1 MLYRTIAMFA
11 LTAAMT
17 ALTASATTIP
27 YSEEFPTD
35 NANWTNVAGTT
46 PLNWIAAGG
55 PDGGSFASGAVNFL
69 SFPDGANPVA
79 GQGTQAD
86 GASGGAFF
94 GDYIAEGATGFA
106 MWVRHDF
113 FQPLTFFGRF
123 ATPTPGFAGIA
134 VQFGVALPN
143 EWTPI
148 FFPIGAASP
157 NFVTYEA
164 GTFETVM
171 NNITKLQIGV
181 IVPDGAGGLDQDI
194 TIDMDKLTLIPEPT
208 SAAGLGMGLLLIFG
222 GLRRR
227 A

>member
-1 MLYRTIAMFA
+1 MSQRIITVSVLVAVA
-11 LTAAMT
+11 LAS
-17 ALTASATTIP
+17 TASAAIIP
-27 YSEEFPTD
+27 FTEEFSAD
-35 NANWTNVAGTT
+35 NANWTDVSGLSGLTWN
-46 PLNWIAAGG
+46 AAGG
-55 PDGGSFASGAVNFL
+55 PDGGSYVSGTVNFL
-69 SFPDGANPVA
+69 AFPDGSNPVA
-79 GQGTQAD
+79 AQGTQAD

-94 GDYIAEGATGFA
+94 GDYIAEGVTGFA

-113 FQPLTFFGRF
+113 STPLQFFGRF

-134 VQFGVALPN
+134 LQFGAALPN

-148 FFPIGAASP
+148 FFPVGPTSP

-181 IVPDGAGGLDQDI
+181 IVPTGMGGLDQDI
-194 TIDMDKLTLIPEPT
+194 TIDVDKLTIIPEPA
-208 SAAGLGMGLLLIFG
+208 SVAGMLAGAMMILG

-227 A
+227 G